1 MAKYVADFHGLG
13 GTRSRIG
20 VLKEGLPA
28 RGRGPA
34 GGRALA
40 GRRGGRD
47 GRLHGLE
54 GRRPKPSFLFLRYLL
69 IVYSVFD
76 I

>member
-20 VLKEGLPA
+20 VLKKGLPA

-40 GRRGGRD
+40 GRRGGRGGRD
-47 GRLHGLE
+47 GRLHGL
-54 GRRPKPSFLFLRYLL
+54 RVDP
-69 IVYSVFD
+69 
-76 I
+76 